1 MYFNRYRLTILTKL
15 TLIIILILSGII
27 ILYDYD
33 YKFTSIFFFAI
44 AIYFIVSLF
53 KYIDRISRDLN
64 RFLSSIKYSDFG
76 QTYLLKNFGSMYS
89 DLYKSIGET
98 YNQLSAN
105 KIRSEENLQYL
116 KTLIEQVPSGIIS
129 YKENGEVELINKAA
143 KKILNVESL
152 SNIRLIKDGKQNVKH
167 LLENIEIGVEKRINF
182 KNGIREKNISV
193 FASNFK
199 LGNQLYTLITLQ
211 DLANELEKER
221 LENELNIAQNV
232 QASLLP
238 KKIPFYK
245 NYEIYTLFKPAKRV
259 GGDFY
264 DFFEFGNNK
273 LGIIISD
280 VSGKGLGAAI
290 YATLLKGIFQT
301 LAYEC
306 STTAELLKKANYL
319 LYQMLDKKSFITA
332 IYAVLDTVENTIVF
346 SRAGHEP
353 LLVFENEKRE
363 FRSYRQ
369 KGLGLGLETG
379 KVLNDNLD
387 EQIINLNQN
396 DTVLFYTDGLVDLKN
411 QSGVDD
417 SIESFKDIIAA
428 NYEKGTAKVLEKLE
442 SEINN
447 YTKYN
452 EQFDDITI
460 IMIKRKY

>member
-1 MYFNRYRLTILTKL
+1 
-15 TLIIILILSGII
+15 
-27 ILYDYD
+27 
-33 YKFTSIFFFAI
+33 
-44 AIYFIVSLF
+44 
-53 KYIDRISRDLN
+53 
-64 RFLSSIKYSDFG
+64 
-76 QTYLLKNFGSMYS
+76 MYS
-89 DLYKSIGET
+89 DLYKSISET
-98 YNQLSAN
+98 YNQLSEN

-143 KKILNVESL
+143 KRLLNVESL
-152 SNIRLIKDGKQNVKH
+152 TNIHSIKDEKQNVKH
-167 LLENIEIGVEKRINF
+167 LLKNIEISEEKRISF
-182 KNGIREKNISV
+182 KNGAGEKNISV
-193 FASNFK
+193 YASNFK
-199 LGNQLYTLITLQ
+199 LRDQIYTLITLQ

-238 KKIPFYK
+238 KKIPYYK

-306 STTAELLKKANYL
+306 STTVELLKKANSL
-319 LYQMLDKKSFITA
+319 LYKMLDKKSFITA
-332 IYAVLDTVENTIVF
+332 IYAVLDTEENTIVF

-353 LLVFENEKRE
+353 LLVFENDKKL
-363 FRSYRQ
+363 FKSYRQ
-369 KGLGLGLETG
+369 KGLGLGLEMG
-379 KVLNDNLD
+379 KVLNENLD
-387 EQIINLNQN
+387 EHVIKIKQN

-411 QSGVDD
+411 QSGIDD
-417 SIESFKDIIAA
+417 SIESFKNIITV
-428 NYEKGTAKVLEKLE
+428 NYEMGTAKVIKKLE
-442 SEINN
+442 SEINS
-447 YTKYN
+447 YTKNN

-460 IMIKRKY
+460 LMIKRKF

>member
-1 MYFNRYRLTILTKL
+1 
-15 TLIIILILSGII
+15 LILSIIFILGGII
-27 ILYDYD
+27 ILYEYD
-33 YKFTSIFFFAI
+33 HRFTSFFFFAV
-44 AIYFIVSLF
+44 AVYFIVSLF
-53 KYIDRISRDLN
+53 RYIDRISRDLN
-64 RFLSSIKYSDFG
+64 RFLSSIKYSDFN

-89 DLYKSIGET
+89 DLYKSIGDT
-98 YNQLSAN
+98 YNELSAN

-129 YKENGEVELINKAA
+129 YKENGEVELINKSA

-152 SNIRLIKDGKQNVKH
+152 TNIHLIKEERQNIKH
-167 LLENIEIGVEKRINF
+167 LLENIEIGEEKRIKF
-182 KNGIREKNISV
+182 KNGAGQKTISV

-199 LGNQLYTLITLQ
+199 LRNQLYTLITLQ

-221 LENELNIAQNV
+221 LENELNIAQSV

-264 DFFEFGNNK
+264 DFLEFGTNK

-290 YATLLKGIFQT
+290 YTTLLKGIFQT

-306 STTAELLKKANYL
+306 SSTAELLKKANHL

-332 IYAVLDTVENTIVF
+332 IYAVLDPEENTIAF

-353 LLVFENEKRE
+353 LIVFENDQKI
-363 FRSYRQ
+363 FKSYRQ

-379 KVLNDNLD
+379 KVLNENLE
-387 EQIINLNQN
+387 EQIIRLKPN
-396 DTVLFYTDGLVDLKN
+396 DTVLFYTDGLTDLKN

-417 SIESFKDIIAA
+417 SIESFKKIIIE
-428 NYEKGTAKVLEKLE
+428 NYEYGTAKVIDELNK
-442 SEINN
+442 EIID
-447 YTKYN
+447 YTKNN

-460 IMIKRKY
+460 LLIKRKLLN